1 MSSNRLPVI
10 NDMPTIKIIRP
21 NKLRRVEI
29 GKVEK
34 GLKERERYVAAAAAA
49 AAAEDGDVKMEM
61 VKKATVVKNPF
72 LKRMEEKDEEE
83 K

>member
-49 AAAEDGDVKMEM
+49 AAKDGDVKMEM
-61 VKKATVVKNPF
+61 IKKATVVKNPF
-72 LKRMEEKDEEE
+72 LKKMEEKDEEE

>member
-10 NDMPTIKIIRP
+10 NGIPTIKIIKP
-21 NKLRRVEI
+21 NKLQRVEI
-29 GKVEK
+29 GKVVEK
-34 GLKERERYVAAAAAA
+34 GLKERERYVAAA

-61 VKKATVVKNPF
+61 VKKATMVKNPF

>member
-1 MSSNRLPVI
+1 
-10 NDMPTIKIIRP
+10 MPTIKIIRP

-34 GLKERERYVAAAAAA
+34 GLKERERYVAAAAA

>member
-1 MSSNRLPVI
+1 
-10 NDMPTIKIIRP
+10 MPTIKIIRP

-49 AAAEDGDVKMEM
+49 AEDGDVKMEM
-61 VKKATVVKNPF
+61 VKKVTVVKNPF

>member
-1 MSSNRLPVI
+1 
-10 NDMPTIKIIRP
+10 MPTIKIIKP
-21 NKLRRVEI
+21 NKLQRVEI
-29 GKVEK
+29 GKVIEK

-49 AAAEDGDVKMEM
+49 EDSDVKMEM
-61 VKKATVVKNPF
+61 VKKTTMVKNPF

>member
-49 AAAEDGDVKMEM
+49 EDGDVKMEM

>member
-49 AAAEDGDVKMEM
+49 AAEDGDVKMEM